1 MIMQEFLAQLILVMV
16 SNKIAPFQY
25 ELHNVTYH
33 IICHICTLY
42 FTTSIFYLHI
52 ELPDLPEPTPE
63 YITISDSDSD
73 NQTPAN
79 KR

>member
-1 MIMQEFLAQLILVMV
+1 M
-16 SNKIAPFQY
+16 
-25 ELHNVTYH
+25 
-33 IICHICTLY
+33 
-42 FTTSIFYLHI
+42 FYLQI
-52 ELPDLPEPTPE
+52 ELPDLPEATPE

>member
-25 ELHNVTYH
+25 ELHNVTYN
-33 IICHICTLY
+33 ICHICTLY
-42 FTTSIFYLHI
+42 FTISIFYLQI
-52 ELPDLPEPTPE
+52 ELPDLLEPTPE